1 MMKNKKKED
10 NEIVS
15 GMGGGTWEGEMAIQE
30 LFLEFE
36 NNKERNNNAI
46 TVIIYY
52 TCHDDRGYGPR
63 SFNR

>member
-30 LFLEFE
+30 IFMEYE
-36 NNKERNNNAI
+36 NNNERNNK
-46 TVIIYY
+46 
-52 TCHDDRGYGPR
+52 DGEKKKDERGTN
-63 SFNR
+63 SV

>member
-30 LFLEFE
+30 LFMEFE
-36 NNKERNNNAI
+36 NNKERNNNGEKKK
-46 TVIIYY
+46 
-52 TCHDDRGYGPR
+52 DDRGTDGIWNY
-63 SFNR
+63 